1 MPAHFG
7 LDIGSGFVKIVD
19 INGNNLVAAMA
30 PNPCNKV
37 GLDLSAA
44 DRLTLIDVLKKLMK
58 DVGIGK
64 DQVVISTPEQMV
76 FSRSLELPI
85 MSDPELATAVKWE
98 LDQVSPYPVADM
110 EYSWVVMSRPKR
122 VTGEEKM
129 KVLVVAIPKKVS
141 KDYLDF
147 LSLMDLQPIRLENEA
162 FSLTRALVDS
172 KKLSG
177 VTLIL
182 DMGFSSTKMVLASM
196 GAIYAIHTV
205 PLAGMAFTRLLSES
219 FSINLEQ
226 AEQYKI
232 AYGVDSS
239 AAEGRIYKALT
250 PLLQEMV
257 TEIRKLILS
266 WMGMG
271 SENKVDRLI
280 LAGGGAKM
288 KGFASYLVEQTN
300 LDVLTANP
308 IEGFATKLAMS
319 EVTIFTGATGL
330 AIE

>member
-7 LDIGSGFVKIVD
+7 LDIGSGLVKLVD
-19 INGNNLVAAMA
+19 INGNNLVAVMA
-30 PNPCNKV
+30 PNPCKKV
-37 GLDLSAA
+37 GLDLSAV
-44 DRLTLIDVLKKLMK
+44 DRLSLADVVKKLIK
-58 DVGIGK
+58 DAGVRK
-64 DQVVISTPEQMV
+64 DQVVVSTPEQMV

-98 LDQVSPYPVADM
+98 LDQVSPYPVVDM

-122 VTGEEKM
+122 ITGEEKM

-147 LSLMDLQPIRLENEA
+147 LSLLDLQPVRLENEA
-162 FSLTRALVDS
+162 FSLTRALVDN
-172 KKLSG
+172 KKLGG

-182 DMGFSSTKMVLASM
+182 DMGLSATKMILA
-196 GAIYAIHTV
+196 GAGTINAIHTI
-205 PLAGMAFTRLLSES
+205 PLAGMAFTRLLAET

-239 AAEGRIYKALT
+239 AAEGKIYKALS
-250 PLLQEMV
+250 PLLQEIV
-257 TEIRKLILS
+257 TEIRKLTLS

-280 LAGGGAKM
+280 LAGGGAKL
-288 KGFASYLVEQTN
+288 KGFASFLVEQTN

-308 IEGFATKLAMS
+308 FEGFVPKAQMPD
-319 EVTIFTGATGL
+319 VTIFTGATGL
-330 AIE
+330 AVE